1 MEGQVMPRFN
11 RRTFLQSSTALATG
25 LAMGGTLTRDKEL
38 FQLVGAAEGAQ
49 DTRKLVPTQCPY
61 CGVGCHTY
69 YVVENE
75 KIVACIPDKDSPVN
89 LGLQCIKGLTAAESL
104 YVDRL
109 DKVLIRKDMSNPL
122 TGRVSKTK
130 GRFDDDVF
138 RVGTWEEGMDIVS
151 NMVVGIVKKH
161 GGNSVGIYQSGQLTM
176 EEQWLDNIL
185 YKGVLQSNTI
195 EANARMCMT
204 SAVTGYIHSL
214 GSDHPPGN
222 YSDIEDADFINH
234 WGHNARGS
242 QPRPLLARGRHQGK
256 AEHPDHG
263 GRPALYRDH
272 GRLRPGQS
280 QQQPLDH
287 PSPPTAISPFRTPS
301 PTS

>member
-1 MEGQVMPRFN
+1 MPRFN

-38 FQLVGAAEGAQ
+38 FQLVGEAEGAQ

-89 LGLQCIKGLTAAESL
+89 LGLQCIKGLTAAEAL

-109 DKVLIRKDMSNPL
+109 DEILIRKDMSNPL
-122 TGRVSKTK
+122 TGHVSKTK

-161 GGNSVGIYQSGQLTM
+161 GET
-176 EEQWLDNIL
+176 
-185 YKGVLQSNTI
+185 
-195 EANARMCMT
+195 
-204 SAVTGYIHSL
+204 
-214 GSDHPPGN
+214 
-222 YSDIEDADFINH
+222 
-234 WGHNARGS
+234 
-242 QPRPLLARGRHQGK
+242 
-256 AEHPDHG
+256 
-263 GRPALYRDH
+263 
-272 GRLRPGQS
+272 
-280 QQQPLDH
+280 
-287 PSPPTAISPFRTPS
+287 PSRSISPVS
-301 PTS
+301 